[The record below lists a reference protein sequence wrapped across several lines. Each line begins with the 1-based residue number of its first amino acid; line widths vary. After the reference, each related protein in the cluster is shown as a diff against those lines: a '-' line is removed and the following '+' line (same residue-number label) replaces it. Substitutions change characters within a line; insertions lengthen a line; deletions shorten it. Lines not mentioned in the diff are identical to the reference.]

1 MIYSKIRKVSL
12 LVSLIMV
19 LSLLVSIAAFAATE
33 FKDVTKTSTSDG
45 VTGWVYSGNK
55 LGNGNTVTILA
66 YGNNGF
72 VSNVTSSAYNVVDSV
87 YTSVYTDV
95 YGTVYE
101 GTYTSRSYRY
111 FFHHVVAANTN
122 DNLLYRFGGSE
133 SGSINFSSPSGSGP
147 VPVPE
152 KPPLKGNLA
161 VELKDGQAMMNVSDL
176 LKAEAGTTITFTSAL
191 GKYELPLSLL
201 SFDKLAV
208 ELGTSIADLKLIVQI
223 KDASEG
229 DKSSLES
236 SAKALGKKLL
246 GTPVEFVIKVEG
258 KDGKSVTI
266 SNFGQYV
273 KRVLKL
279 NGTINPSKTVGVLFD
294 PTTKKVKFIPT
305 VFKDGEAIMLSR
317 SNSIYAVLES
327 EVTFSDLNGHWAK
340 ADVELLANKLIV
352 EGSNGKF
359 DPSGNF
365 TRAEAA
371 SLITRALALKSSGT
385 ATGLTDVAADAW
397 YAEAVRAASEAGIIK
412 GYKDG
417 QFKPEAIVTRSELAS
432 MLSRALQIA
441 GKKLSLTDAEV
452 NEALSAFVDKSELGW
467 AKADMAV
474 AVKAGIISGSKG
486 KLSGEEATNRAQAA
500 VMLSH
505 FLTYVKFI

>member
-1 MIYSKIRKVSL
+1 MINRMIRKVSL
-12 LVSLIMV
+12 LVSLTMA
-19 LSLLVSIAAFAATE
+19 LSLLVSIAAYAATE
-33 FKDVTKTSTSDG
+33 FKGVTKSSDG
-45 VTGWVYSGNK
+45 VTGWVYSDHN
-55 LGNGNTVTILA
+55 LGNAVTIQA

-72 VSNVTSSAYNVVDSV
+72 VDNVTSNAYSVVDSV
-87 YTSVYTDV
+87 YHGVYTDV
-95 YGTVYE
+95 YGTVYND
-101 GTYTSRSYRY
+101 TYTTSSYRY
-111 FFHHVVAANTN
+111 FFHHIVNANTN
-122 DNLLYRFGGSE
+122 DDLLYRFGGSE
-133 SGSINFSSPSGSGP
+133 SGPYNFTSSYGGGGG
-147 VPVPE
+147 VPVEE
-152 KPPLKGNLA
+152 KPPLKGNVA
-161 VELKDGQAMMNVSDL
+161 VELKDGQALINVSDL
-176 LKAEAGTTITFTSAL
+176 IKAEAGSTITFSSTL
-191 GKYELPLSLL
+191 GNYELPVSLL
-201 SFDKLAV
+201 SFDKLAE
-208 ELGTSIADLKLIVQI
+208 ELGTPAADLKLIVQI
-223 KDASEG
+223 KDVSNG
-229 DKSSLES
+229 DKSSLEN

-246 GTPVEFVIKVEG
+246 GVPVEFVIKVEG
-258 KDGKSVTI
+258 NDGKSVTI

-279 NGTINPSKTVGVLFD
+279 SGTINPSKTVGVLFD
-294 PTTKKVKFIPT
+294 PITNKVKFIPT

-359 DPSGNF
+359 DPSGNI

-371 SLITRALALKSSGT
+371 SLITRALALKSSVS

-397 YAEAVRAASEAGIIK
+397 YAESVNAAFEAGIIK

-417 QFKPEAIVTRSELAS
+417 QFKPEAIATRSEFAS

-452 NEALSAFVDKSELGW
+452 NEALGAFVDKSELGW

-486 KLSGEEATNRAQAA
+486 ELSGEETANRAQAA

-505 FLTYVKFI
+505 FLSYVEFI